1 MQKDMILLCLGSNIG
16 DREKNICDAIKLLKM
31 NNIKIISFSKLYNTE
46 PVDYENQKDF
56 LNIVLRVSTDY
67 SPEELLRVVKK
78 IEYIIG
84 RRDSKIKKGPRIID
98 IDILFYNDIIID
110 SDELT
115 IPHRSILDRYF
126 VIKMLMDI
134 DENYIMPKFN
144 KRVKDIFESIDK
156 SKRVE
161 EFKSKRLKGVG
172 F

>member
-1 MQKDMILLCLGSNIG
+1 
-16 DREKNICDAIKLLKM
+16 
-31 NNIKIISFSKLYNTE
+31 
-46 PVDYENQKDF
+46 
-56 LNIVLRVSTDY
+56 
-67 SPEELLRVVKK
+67 
-78 IEYIIG
+78 
-84 RRDSKIKKGPRIID
+84 
-98 IDILFYNDIIID
+98 LFYNDIIID